1 MTHRHR
7 DSRGFTLLELLVA
20 MAIFALIGVL
30 AMGGLNSVLGQQ
42 EVARRQLDRLHD
54 VQRAMR
60 LAETDFSQISP
71 RSIRD
76 EQGQSTALTGPVVA
90 PCGIEYAVCVSR
102 DGWRNPFARFPRG
115 TLQRAQYRLE
125 DGKLLRSHWAV
136 MDRTLVNEPREEVLL
151 EDVDAFEIAFLDRA
165 STGEWQSQWPPL
177 TAQGTASAGAVLE
190 AVRISVRLRDWGEI
204 VRIVEVIG

>member
-1 MTHRHR
+1 MSARPGIR
-7 DSRGFTLLELLVA
+7 RGIGGFTLLELLVA
-20 MAIFALIGVL
+20 MAIFALIGAL

-60 LAETDFSQISP
+60 LLTSDFGQINP
-71 RSIRD
+71 RYVRD
-76 EQGQSTALTGPVVA
+76 ALGTPELPVLG
-90 PCGIEYAVCVSR
+90 PCGVEYAACVTR

-125 DGKLLRSHWAV
+125 DGRLLRSHWAV

-151 EDVDAFEIAFLDRA
+151 EDVESFEVAYLDRA
-165 STGEWQSQWPPL
+165 STGEWRTEWPPL
-177 TAQGTASAGAVLE
+177 TAQGAASSGAVLE